1 MGLML
6 TYQHEERRH
15 IDAPPDKV
23 FAILA
28 DVPHHDDLAGSGEVK
43 SIRIVS
49 SEEIRVG
56 TEWEADEEI
65 KVGRSTQQFIARSTV
80 REYDPPRVFSWTS
93 MPPRSVKPVPR
104 RIQWWYRL
112 TPDAGGT
119 RVVERV
125 EVDMGP
131 AMNLIMKL
139 PYRLAR
145 AGTVAEGMRRTLENL
160 EVRATSTP

>member
-1 MGLML
+1 ML
-6 TYQHEERRH
+6 TYQHEERIH
-15 IDAPPDKV
+15 IDAPPDQV

-28 DVPHHDDLAGSGEVK
+28 DVTHHDDLAGSREVK
-43 SIRIVS
+43 SIRMT
-49 SEEIRVG
+49 SEGELGIG

-65 KVGRSTQQFIARSTV
+65 KVGRSTQRFVARSTV

-93 MPPRSVKPVPR
+93 RPPTSVKPVAR

-112 TPDAGGT
+112 APDAGGT

-131 AMNLIMKL
+131 VMNVVMKV
-139 PYRLAR
+139 PYRFAR
-145 AGTVAEGMRRTLENL
+145 AGTIATGMRRTLENL
-160 EVRATSTP
+160 EARATSKA

>member
-1 MGLML
+1 ML

-15 IDAPPDKV
+15 INAPPATV

-28 DVPHHDDLAGSGEVK
+28 EVIHHHDLAGSDEVK
-43 SIRIVS
+43 SIRMMS
-49 SEEIRVG
+49 DGEIGVG

-65 KVGRSTQQFIARSTV
+65 KVGRSTQKFVARSTV

-112 TPDAGGT
+112 APDAGGT
-119 RVVERV
+119 RVVEQV

-131 AMNLIMKL
+131 VMNIVMKV

-145 AGTVAEGMRRTLENL
+145 AGTVAKGMRRTLENL
-160 EVRATSTP
+160 ETRAASTS